1 MVWYDELGSRPQ
13 IPEVMTA
20 LKSLKGR
27 GTLSQI
33 EKKLLE
39 IYKLPKGMIGDK
51 DLIRDPLERLIDR
64 GVLEYK
70 GSKYIVVRNWPED
83 CSLKPQRYEGKNAKK
98 TNRSCL

>member
-20 LKSLKGR
+20 LNSLKGKK

-39 IYKLPKGMIGDK
+39 IYKLPKGMIRDK
-51 DLIRDPLERLIDR
+51 ELIRDPLERLIDR
-64 GVLEYK
+64 GILEYK
-70 GSKYIVVRNWPED
+70 NSKYIVVREWPED
-83 CSLKPQRYEGKNAKK
+83 
-98 TNRSCL
+98 